1 VFVLRDL
8 RLVGSFLG
16 FSGFAVSGRWF
27 LEDGWSW
34 VRECGA
40 GLGLVSLSE
49 FLLELLNFFLWSEPG
64 CGSRGDSAGGVE
76 GGYVGVGRRARV

>member
-1 VFVLRDL
+1 MRDL

-40 GLGLVSLSE
+40 GLGLVSLSG
-49 FLLELLNFFLWSEPG
+49 FLLELLNFF
-64 CGSRGDSAGGVE
+64 CGLSLV
-76 GGYVGVGRRARV
+76 VVRVVAVQEV